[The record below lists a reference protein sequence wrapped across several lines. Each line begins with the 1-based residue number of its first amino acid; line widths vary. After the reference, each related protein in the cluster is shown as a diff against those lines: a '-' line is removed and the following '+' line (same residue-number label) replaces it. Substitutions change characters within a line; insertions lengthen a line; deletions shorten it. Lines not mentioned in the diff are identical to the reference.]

1 MKDYGTGEKEGKS
14 DLGIGL
20 SGERMPIPP
29 KGGTGESGG
38 EMAFAPKTS
47 IFDEEKKEEVYVT
60 ESKLVV
66 SRTIPKNV
74 ADRIGIED
82 KDEETTIDIHKFVTE
97 PAMVE
102 VTYGSKKMIA
112 KFEPVEVRVSVR
124 MPCYKEEIQDCY
136 QFISGIVTDIMNKE
150 FDVIN
155 KSLDAKEKGVVYGKE
170 ETEGTAGGAKKE
182 WY

>member
-1 MKDYGTGEKEGKS
+1 MSEHLKDDGAIKK
-14 DLGIGL
+14 
-20 SGERMPIPP
+20 
-29 KGGTGESGG
+29 
-38 EMAFAPKTS
+38 FVPKTS
-47 IFDEEKKEEVYVT
+47 FFEEKKFEEDKKEGVYIT

-74 ADRIGIED
+74 ADRKGVDD
-82 KDEETTIDIHKFVTE
+82 KDEETTIDIHKFLTE

-102 VTYGSKKMIA
+102 VTYGSKKMIV

-124 MPCYKEEIQDCY
+124 MPCYKEEVQDCY
-136 QFISGIVTDIMNKE
+136 QFVSGIVTDIMNKE

-155 KSLDAKEKGVVYGKE
+155 KSLEAKEKGESDGK
-170 ETEGTAGGAKKE
+170 ETEGTAGAKKE